1 MGDNAPIHLVSG
13 ESCGPMVAEDHD
25 GGVLPRLRLRC
36 ISCGSTVRVNA
47 ATWDQARAAD
57 LAYDA
62 EVDREKTEPKP
73 EPYDDGAEQ
82 LSLLARDELAYE
94 RGLEARADA
103 AAEDGDRGDE
113 PHGEGAGYGCD

>member
-13 ESCGPMVAEDHD
+13 ESCGPMVAEDYE
-25 GGVLPRLRLRC
+25 GGVLPQGRLRC
-36 ISCGSTVRVNA
+36 ISCGSTVRVNP
-47 ATWDQARAAD
+47 ATWQQARAAD
-57 LAYDA
+57 LAYEA
-62 EVDREKTEPKP
+62 EVESERPPKP

-103 AAEDGDRGDE
+103 AAEADDRGDE
-113 PHGEGAGYGCD
+113 PRGEGAGYGCD